1 MRIFAILS
9 GFLDTNTHPKNFMSI
24 ETCIAHAIHK
34 DLDIIE
40 ALPEVQDLPV
50 EQLENYVEHFVL
62 EVQESLC
69 KIIDNVGD
77 AYLRSKDAAGLCA
90 ACLESGIGIPPR
102 MLLRM
107 CQTIIQLTTLDAK
120 FILDTNDGKSLYF
133 VRMALS

>member
-1 MRIFAILS
+1 
-9 GFLDTNTHPKNFMSI
+9 MSI

-50 EQLENYVEHFVL
+50 EQLETYVEGYIL
-62 EVQESLC
+62 KVQESLC
-69 KIIDNVGD
+69 SVIESKGD
-77 AYLRSKDAAGLCA
+77 GYLRSKDAAGLCA
-90 ACLESGIGIPPR
+90 ACLESGVGLPPR

-120 FILDTNDGKSLYF
+120 FILDTNEGKSLYF
-133 VRMALS
+133 VKMALV

>member
-1 MRIFAILS
+1 
-9 GFLDTNTHPKNFMSI
+9 MSI

-50 EQLENYVEHFVL
+50 EQLETYVERYVL
-62 EVQESLC
+62 QVQESLC
-69 KIIDNVGD
+69 MVIEAKGD
-77 AYLRSKDAAGLCA
+77 PYLRSKDAAGLCA
-90 ACLESGIGIPPR
+90 ACMEGGVGLPPR

-107 CQTIIQLTTLDAK
+107 CQTIIQLTTLDAR
-120 FILDTNDGKSLYF
+120 FILDTPAGTSLYY

>member
-1 MRIFAILS
+1 
-9 GFLDTNTHPKNFMSI
+9 MSI

-50 EQLENYVEHFVL
+50 EQLETYVEHYVL
-62 EVQESLC
+62 RVQEALC
-69 KIIDNVGD
+69 SVIEAKGD
-77 AYLRSKDAAGLCA
+77 RFLRSKDAAGLCA
-90 ACLESGIGIPPR
+90 ACMEGGIGLPPR

-107 CQTIIQLTTLDAK
+107 CQTIIQLTTIDAR
-120 FILDTNDGKSLYF
+120 FILDTPQGTSLYF